1 MDGLLLLNKPVAWTS
16 HDVVDAVRRRIG
28 QRAVGHAGT
37 LDPMAT
43 GLLLVLLGKAT
54 KRFPEFSGLDKG
66 YRGSFRL
73 GLATDSWDLEGKI
86 LEEKPV
92 PALSERALQQAFG
105 ELVGERPLPTPVFS
119 AVKRSGRKSYVLARR
134 GEVVEV
140 APRPMHVLRL
150 ELAAFETPEVYFDLD
165 CSKGTYV
172 RSIAHVL
179 GERLGCGAALSSL
192 VRTRIGPFRLEQAV
206 EIENEDLPRFIRPA
220 P

>member
-54 KRFPEFSGLDKG
+54 KRFPEFSGLDKS

-73 GLATDSWDLEGKI
+73 GLVTDSWDLEGKI

-92 PALSERALQQAFG
+92 PGLSEHALRQAFG
-105 ELVGERPLPTPVFS
+105 ELVGERPLPMPAFS
-119 AVKRSGRKSYVLARR
+119 AAKRAGRKSYVLARR
-134 GEVVEV
+134 GEAVDV
-140 APRPMHVLRL
+140 APRPMRIHRL
-150 ELAAFETPEVYFDLD
+150 EITAFETPEVYFDLD

-172 RSIAHVL
+172 RSIAHTL

-220 P
+220 S